1 MFGFGSFGKTSRNA
15 TIFEVAD
22 VRELVQT
29 FPHKHSPATDQSI
42 DPNEL
47 IPLASGEGF
56 VIRGAL
62 TRSVQ
67 QELGKEDGRIAVDS
81 LSMKLDV
88 TSRDLLRLIQEDDT
102 KFLSIDGKS
111 ILTQQEIES
120 ILEDLQHKT
129 EDLFVPATVFAE
141 QWKLD
146 CKDLIRLV
154 EVSDEYIKEG
164 SLQLLQDPRVPSV
177 STESASYPYI
187 HTLSLLLKAKKD
199 LNEKIIS
206 AEADAK

>member
-1 MFGFGSFGKTSRNA
+1 MFGFGSFGKASRNEA
-15 TIFEVAD
+15 IFEVAD

-29 FPHKHSPATDQSI
+29 FPHKHSPAINQSS

-56 VIRGAL
+56 VVRSAL
-62 TRSVQ
+62 TRSVKE
-67 QELGKEDGRIAVDS
+67 ELGKTDGRIAVDF

-88 TSRDLLRLIQEDDT
+88 TSKDLSRLIHENDT
-102 KFLSIDGKS
+102 TFLSIDGNS

-129 EDLFVPATVFAE
+129 EDSFVPATVFAE

-146 CKDLIRLV
+146 RKDLIRLV
-154 EVSDEYIKEG
+154 EVSNEYIKEG
-164 SLQLLQDPRVPSV
+164 SLQLLQDPRVPSI

-187 HTLSLLLKAKKD
+187 HTLSLLLKVKND
-199 LNEKIIS
+199 LNGKITS
-206 AEADAK
+206 AQEDAK